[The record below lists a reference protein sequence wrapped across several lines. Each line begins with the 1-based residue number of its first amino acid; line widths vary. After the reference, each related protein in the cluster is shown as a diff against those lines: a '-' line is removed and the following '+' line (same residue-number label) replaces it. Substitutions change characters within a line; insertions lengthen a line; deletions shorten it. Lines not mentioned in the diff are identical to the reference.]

1 MKKMLIVR
9 NQVKRM
15 RLRMEIVMKEI
26 IRDLWKR
33 NVSKFRENR

>member
-9 NQVKRM
+9 NLVKRM

>member
-26 IRDLWKR
+26 SRDLWKR